1 MNIVSVNRAQMLLKV
16 TYTLVPIVLGL
27 DKLFKWMIV
36 DWAKYASPVI
46 MNLLPISM
54 TVVHFVMLTGIIE
67 IVAGILVWVYP
78 RLGAYTV
85 AAWMG
90 LIVINL
96 ATMNQFYDIMARDV
110 VIGIGAI
117 ALGLLS

>member
-1 MNIVSVNRAQMLLKV
+1 MNIISANRAQMLLKI
-16 TYTLVPIVLGL
+16 TYTLVPIALGL

-36 DWAKYASPVI
+36 DWGKYASPVI

-67 IVAGILVWVYP
+67 IFAGILVWFYP

-90 LIVINL
+90 LIIINL
-96 ATMNQFYDIMARDV
+96 ATMNQFYDIIARDA